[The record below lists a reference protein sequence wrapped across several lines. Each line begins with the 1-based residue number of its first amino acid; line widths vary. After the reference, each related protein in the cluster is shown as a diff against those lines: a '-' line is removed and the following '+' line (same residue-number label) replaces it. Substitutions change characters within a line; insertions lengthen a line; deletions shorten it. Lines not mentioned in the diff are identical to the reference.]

1 MSPDEVGTDL
11 PNVCRETQAYQA
23 IEVHPLAGAIGAEV
37 LGVDLRNDFADHE
50 INEIRRAFLEHQVI
64 FFREQTLTPAEF
76 ERFVR
81 RFGTL
86 DPHHVLRGMTENPNV
101 LDIVHTET
109 DRYIFAPGWHAD
121 VTWQERPVLGAMLY
135 GVEVP
140 ESGGDTLFANQYLAY
155 EALSPRLRKML
166 DELNALHSSED
177 TYGPGA
183 EKSTKVDLIKI
194 DRSEAVKGLS
204 VHPVVRTHPETKR
217 KALFVNPD
225 YTKGFENMRREES
238 KPLLEYL
245 YAHAT
250 RPEFTC
256 RFRWRQG
263 SIAFWDN
270 RCTLHRP
277 IDDYFGK
284 RRRTWRITLS
294 GDRPR

>member
-1 MSPDEVGTDL
+1 MTSRQSYRVVEV
-11 PNVCRETQAYQA
+11 R
-23 IEVHPLAGAIGAEV
+23 PLAGAIGAEV
-37 LGVDLRNDFADHE
+37 LGIDLRDDLDDEVIA
-50 INEIRRAFLEHQVI
+50 EIRRAFLENLVI
-64 FFREQTLTPAEF
+64 FFREQRLTPAEL
-76 ERFVR
+76 ERFVS

-86 DPHHVLRGMTENPNV
+86 DPHHVLRGMDQQPNV
-101 LDIVHTET
+101 LDIIRSKT

-121 VTWQERPVLGAMLY
+121 VTWQEAPVLGAMLY

-155 EALSPRLRKML
+155 EMLSSGLRGLL
-166 DELNALHSSED
+166 DGLHAVHSAED

-183 EKSTKVDLIKI
+183 EKATKVELIKI
-194 DRSEAVKGLS
+194 DRSQAVKGRS
-204 VHPVVRTHPETKR
+204 VHPVVRTHPETGR

-225 YTKGFENMRREES
+225 YTKGLADMTAQES
-238 KPLLEYL
+238 KPLLQYL

-250 RPEFTC
+250 RPELTC

-270 RCTLHRP
+270 RCTLHCP

-284 RRRTWRITLS
+284 RRRTWRVTLQ